1 MKFRSRKLAFLLLL
15 LVAQASRLCPVAVAQ
30 PSTGGSGA
38 GVSPVVDE
46 AAYKGVSD
54 KLICQC
60 GCNYGLSWCP
70 HLNCPSAPIIRQAIR
85 EKLATGQSEEQV
97 LQAMVAQ
104 FGPAILAAPPAK
116 GFDLAAWVMPGV
128 AFLFGLALV
137 VYFLRRW
144 RARVPAPVADPALLD
159 PALRDSVEREMKRL
173 EE

>member
-1 MKFRSRKLAFLLLL
+1 MKLRSRLLIAAALLAGPTTLLGS
-15 LVAQASRLCPVAVAQ
+15 VAQASRG
-30 PSTGGSGA
+30 T

-46 AAYKGVSD
+46 AAYKDVSD

-128 AFLFGLALV
+128 ALLFGLVLV

-144 RARVPAPVADPALLD
+144 RARSPAPVADPALLERYR
-159 PALRDSVEREMKRL
+159 ASAEREMKRL
-173 EE
+173 DE

>member
-1 MKFRSRKLAFLLLL
+1 MKLRSRLLIAAALLAGWTAL
-15 LVAQASRLCPVAVAQ
+15 APAARA
-30 PSTGGSGA
+30 GS
-38 GVSPVVDE
+38 PVDE
-46 AAYKGVSD
+46 AAYKRISD

-104 FGPAILAAPPAK
+104 FGPAILAAPPAT

-128 AFLFGLALV
+128 ALLFGLVFV
-137 VYFLRRW
+137 VYILRRW
-144 RARVPAPVADPALLD
+144 RARSPAPVADPALLERYRTS
-159 PALRDSVEREMKRL
+159 AEREIKRL
-173 EE
+173 DE